1 MQQLQR
7 PDQQQDSDTTI
18 AELNELSTYLDQ
30 KHDYTCGWINEKRD
44 GLSKFIKSF
53 GGGPGPNDPTKII
66 TSTTHPGIVADI
78 LLWVIN
84 NEIMEGSDVV

>member
-1 MQQLQR
+1 MQQLKR

-30 KHDYTCGWINEKRD
+30 KHDHTRSSFNKKPY

-53 GGGPGPNDPTKII
+53 GGGPGPNDPTQII